1 VKLQIDDPSPYA
13 DAQFQPA
20 DAPFLTY
27 SAAEQS
33 ADEGVLKSLL
43 TDWDVAVRYH
53 DLKAKLQSP
62 RLHRRIAEISVR
74 EILLRAQG
82 ILGALVHSRT
92 SGVAPLQEVPSGAEG
107 VELDLDATLE
117 NSLPERLEPW
127 MSFKRARV
135 EPVILC
141 VDTSLSMTGEKLA
154 LTAVAVAVVLLE
166 FPDDPV
172 GVVTFETEPHV
183 VKGPNEQITIPEMVK
198 RFLEA
203 PSKGYTDIEDGLL
216 AALKQ
221 VSEISSLGFQRPAS
235 VVLISDGKYTAG
247 KDPSY
252 LADRFPHLQVV
263 KIGTDRSSQLLCH
276 ELARK
281 GRGGL
286 REVADMKDL
295 PQALFNLVKELIR
308 GRYY

>member
-1 VKLQIDDPSPYA
+1 MHP
-13 DAQFQPA
+13 DAQFSPT
-20 DAPFLTY
+20 DAPFFMY
-27 SAAEQS
+27 SAVEPS
-33 ADEGVLKSLL
+33 EDEEVLRSLH

-62 RLHRRIAEISVR
+62 RLHRQIAEISVR
-74 EILLRAQG
+74 GILDRAQG
-82 ILGALVHSRT
+82 ILGSLVHSRT
-92 SGVAPLQEVPSGAEG
+92 SAIASLPEVPAGAEG
-107 VELDLDATLE
+107 VELDLEATLE
-117 NSLPERLEPW
+117 NSPPGRLEPW
-127 MSFKRARV
+127 MSYKQSRV

-183 VKGPNEQITIPEMVK
+183 VKRPNERITIPEMVK

-221 VSEISSLGFQRPAS
+221 VREVSSLGVQRPAS

-252 LADRFPHLQVV
+252 LAPRFPHLQVV
-263 KIGTDRSSQLLCH
+263 KIGTDRSSLLLCQ

-308 GRYY
+308 GRFY

>member
-1 VKLQIDDPSPYA
+1 MEFSEPSP
-13 DAQFQPA
+13 
-20 DAPFLTY
+20 
-27 SAAEQS
+27 S
-33 ADEGVLKSLL
+33 ADGDFSSGDTPFFTFSAPELKVGEEELQSLL
-43 TDWDVAVRYH
+43 TDWDVAIRYH
-53 DLKAKLQSP
+53 DLKAKLQDP
-62 RLHRRIAEISVR
+62 RLQRRVAEISVQGVLSR
-74 EILLRAQG
+74 AQEILG
-82 ILGALVHSRT
+82 SLVHSR
-92 SGVAPLQEVPSGAEG
+92 VAATAPFAEVPPGAEA
-107 VELDLDATLE
+107 VELDLESTLE
-117 NSLPERLEPW
+117 NSVPGHPEPW
-127 MSFKRARV
+127 MSYRQARM

-183 VKGPNEQITIPEMVK
+183 VKRPHERISIPEMVK

-221 VSEISSLGFQRPAS
+221 VREVASLGVKRPAP

-252 LADRFPHLQVV
+252 LAPRFPHLQVV
-263 KIGTDRSSQLLCH
+263 KIGTDRSSLLLCQT
-276 ELARK
+276 LARK
-281 GRGGL
+281 GRGNL
-286 REVADMKDL
+286 REVADMRDL
-295 PQALFNLVKELIR
+295 PLALFNLVKELIR
-308 GRYY
+308 GRFN